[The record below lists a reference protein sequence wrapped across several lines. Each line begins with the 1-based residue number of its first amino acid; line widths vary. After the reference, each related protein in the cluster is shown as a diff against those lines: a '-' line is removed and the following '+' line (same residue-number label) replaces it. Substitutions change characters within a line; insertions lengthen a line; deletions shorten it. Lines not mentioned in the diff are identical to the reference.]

1 MTDPVTK
8 PADTPVMEAARRWA
22 QDIIDE
28 GPDEQPQPRYY
39 EIARALIR
47 MQEALEKACK
57 PCEGE
62 ESHFEHW
69 ATKERYDLHQH
80 PLHYL
85 FLDSK
90 TYAARDGW
98 RAALAYVRAAL
109 SDERGGE
116 KS

>member
-1 MTDPVTK
+1 MTDTS
-8 PADTPVMEAARRWA
+8 VMEAARRTIA
-22 QDIIDE
+22 RADRGDT
-28 GPDEQPQPRYY
+28 PDEDL
-39 EIARALIR
+39 ELFARALIR
-47 MQEALEKACK
+47 MQEAMEKACN

-90 TYAARDGW
+90 AYAARAGW

-109 SDERGGE
+109 SDESGQ